1 MGVVW
6 MKRTILAVAV
16 ILGLIW
22 AMADG
27 PATAQSPRRG
37 GTLRVGLNADPPN
50 MDPHQSIAAVDRQ
63 VFQNLYDKLVD
74 VNQDL
79 EIIPM
84 LATSWTITNAGK
96 TYTFKLRPNIVFHDG
111 TPFNAEAVKYNF
123 ERMLDRALAS
133 PRRSEIA
140 LVDRVTVV
148 DPLTV
153 QIDLEGAFSPF
164 LSVLSDRAGMMV
176 SPAAARR
183 LGRDFARE
191 PVGTGPYKFVEKRPQ
206 ERIVLERFDRHWDRN
221 AGFLERIIYRPF
233 TDGQARLANLRAG
246 ELDIID
252 QVEPTDVPELKKDAR
267 VKLLE
272 REGLGWQGMWINVT
286 APPFNNRAL
295 RQALNASIDRRTLV
309 RVVFGETATPGNGPF
324 PPGLLG
330 SDAGPNGRIPERNLE
345 LARAK
350 LREGGQ
356 PSGFAFTLKIVP
368 GRVAQQQA
376 QVIQSMAGEAGI
388 RVNIEI
394 LEFGALL
401 SQLTTQRFEASLLGW
416 SGRPDP
422 DGNIYGFFVTGGGLN
437 NSAYSNPRVDAMLGA
452 GRILTTAELRRRAYA
467 DILNVLN
474 EDLPYIFLYWPKEYK
489 TMSPKLA
496 GFVHISDGMMRFR
509 NVWLNP

>member
-1 MGVVW
+1 MRV
-6 MKRTILAVAV
+6 KRTMLAIAV
-16 ILGLIW
+16 IVLLLWGLGG
-22 AMADG
+22 G

-37 GTLRVGLNADPPN
+37 GQLRVGLNADPPN
-50 MDPHQSIAAVDRQ
+50 MDPHQSTAAVDRQ

-79 EIIPM
+79 EIVPM
-84 LATSWTITNAGK
+84 LATSWTITNNGK
-96 TYTFKLRPNIVFHDG
+96 TYTFKLRPNVVFHDG
-111 TPFNAEAVKYNF
+111 TPFNGEAVKYNF
-123 ERMLDRALAS
+123 ERMLDRAFAS
-133 PRRSEIA
+133 PRRSEIN
-140 LVDRVTVV
+140 LVDKITVV
-148 DPLTV
+148 DALTV
-153 QIDLEGAFSPF
+153 QIDLDAAFSPF

-176 SPAAARR
+176 SPAVARR

-221 AGFLERIIYRPF
+221 VGHLERIIYRPF
-233 TDGQARLANLRAG
+233 TDEQARLANLRAG

-252 QVEPTDVPELKKDAR
+252 AVPPTDVPELKKDAR

-272 REGLGWQGMWINVT
+272 REGLGWQGIWINVT
-286 APPFNNRAL
+286 AAPFNNKAL
-295 RQALNASIDRRTLV
+295 RQALNAAIDRRTLA
-309 RVVFGETATPGNGPF
+309 RVVFGDTVTPGNGPF

-330 SDAGPNGRIPERNLE
+330 SDAGPNARVPERSLDV
-345 LARAK
+345 ARAK

-356 PSGFAFTLKIVP
+356 PNGFAFTLKIVP
-368 GRVAQQQA
+368 GRVSQQEA

-388 RVNIEI
+388 RINLEI
-394 LEFGALL
+394 VEFGALL
-401 SQLTTQRFEASLLGW
+401 SQLNTQRFEAARLGW

-437 NSAYSNPRVDAMLGA
+437 NSAYSNSRLDGLLDA
-452 GRILTTAELRRRAYA
+452 GRLLTRPELRRRAYA
-467 DILNVLN
+467 DILTVLN

-489 TMSPKLA
+489 TMSPKVA